1 MLYEL
6 FKDPTHHLEESNTRI
21 QADNSDRMKLW
32 ERQYQC
38 IDRFDPSGH
47 YATVFIILSGKLTA
61 ASVNVKNALQIDKAC
76 MAAYENKLPQGF
88 YNKISS
94 YVVTIDTPM
103 KGINLGALTT
113 IDIVEVIFNITLGII
128 GS

>member
-76 MAAYENKLPQGF
+76 MAAWDQSQLLTLLK
-88 YNKISS
+88 S
-94 YVVTIDTPM
+94 Y
-103 KGINLGALTT
+103 
-113 IDIVEVIFNITLGII
+113 
-128 GS
+128 